1 MGFLEENLT
10 IIEMIVLVKLRNVD
24 GYESMSDSKVWQQL
38 ESIFTTSS
46 APKPT

>member
-1 MGFLEENLT
+1 MGFSEENLR
-10 IIEMIVLVKLRNVD
+10 IIEMILLVKLRNVD
-24 GYESMSDSKVWQQL
+24 GYESMSDNKVWQQL